1 MRRAAQPRWPAGWW
15 SALAMAAAV
24 AAAVSFPGVDQ
35 LLRQRI
41 PDPGRGGLDVRAAL
55 PGGVPV
61 AAAGQVRA
69 VDGDVVVGVQGAA
82 Q

>member
-1 MRRAAQPRWPAGWW
+1 
-15 SALAMAAAV
+15 
-24 AAAVSFPGVDQ
+24 
-35 LLRQRI
+35 
-41 PDPGRGGLDVRAAL
+41 VRATL
-55 PGGVPV
+55 PGCVPV